1 MKIRNITS
9 YGKEWEGE
17 DVARHTRITCKE
29 YRMMERYTGTR
40 MIEGETGDGQN
51 DGQNRGD
58 RKEQRRIKVNRRITQ
73 LE

>member
-1 MKIRNITS
+1 MKIKNITG
-9 YGKEWEGE
+9 YGEGRKGE

-51 DGQNRGD
+51 DGRNGGD
-58 RKEQRRIKVNRRITQ
+58 GKEWRTVKVI
-73 LE
+73 EE